1 MTAAGV
7 GLVVRPGRATVV
19 ILQGTRRLPA
29 MVLRHEIDLGDVWVP
44 ESLHPYH
51 RELGDPGPAGT
62 RARQRGCAAA
72 RRASSRAIRRL
83 VGDMRSHGFA
93 PHGMAIVRSGSTKT
107 TDALGAHA
115 RAHAE
120 ERRLYGDAVEAALG
134 ACGLRAT
141 SFVAEDLR
149 ALATKRVADVD
160 ATLRAFSHVVGTPW
174 RAQEKHAALAAWL
187 VLPVRSV

>member
-19 ILQGTRRLPA
+19 ILEGTRRRPA

-51 RELGDPGPAGT
+51 RELGDPGPAGV
-62 RARQRGCAAA
+62 RARRRGCAAA

-83 VGDMRSHGFA
+83 VGEMRSHGFA
-93 PHGMAIVRSGSTKT
+93 PNGVAMVLTRPSKSAP
-107 TDALGAHA
+107 DLGAHA

-120 ERRLYGDAVEAALG
+120 ERKLYSGAVAAALD
-134 ACGLRAT
+134 ACGLRVT
-141 SFVAEDLR
+141 RFIGEDLR
-149 ALATKRVADVD
+149 ALAAKRVADVD
-160 ATLRAFSHVVGTPW
+160 GTLRAFSHVVGTPW
-174 RAQEKHAALAAWL
+174 RAQEKQAALAAWL

>member
-19 ILQGTRRLPA
+19 ILEGTRRLPA

-51 RELGDPGPAGT
+51 RELGDPGPTGV
-62 RARQRGCAAA
+62 RERRRGCAAA

-83 VGDMRSHGFA
+83 IGEMRSHGFA
-93 PHGMAIVRSGSTKT
+93 PHGVAIVLSRPAKSTP
-107 TDALGAHA
+107 ALGAHA

-120 ERRLYGDAVEAALG
+120 ERKLYGEAVADALD
-134 ACGLRAT
+134 ACGVRIT
-141 SFVAEDLR
+141 RFIGEDLR
-149 ALATKRVADVD
+149 ALAAKQVRDID

-174 RAQEKHAALAAWL
+174 RAQEKQAALAAWV